1 MPAKVSHSPF
11 STKLLVTKLTAPA
24 PLAKIVKR
32 SKLIDLL
39 LTGMK
44 RKLTLISAP
53 AGYGK
58 TTLLC
63 EWMITANAIGWPVAW
78 VSLDKEDDGLLRF
91 WSYFIGALKTINPN
105 LHQDLPGFLGPAGH
119 KPDVSQLTT
128 LINQIA
134 EFPRQFSLILDDFH
148 EIESN
153 SIHQTLAYLID
164 HMPDQ
169 MHLVIASR
177 KIPCLPI
184 SRLNVSNQFVAIT
197 ASDLAFTLSET
208 KTLMEEV
215 MGVATDAEDIQTLNQ
230 LTEGWVAGLQL
241 AGLSL
246 RSGRDMKGFLAN
258 FAGSS
263 SNILD
268 YLTEE
273 VLYQQDEPTR
283 VFLIRSSIFDEFS
296 SPLCDF
302 VLGIQNSQDV
312 IERLEQS
319 NIMIVPLDDHRR
331 WYRYHRLFVDALRI
345 YLRKLYLAQ
354 VPDMHRLACEWLEK
368 QGYPELAIPHAL
380 AAGEHE
386 KAADIVEACA
396 LFEISASKMI
406 TVMHWID
413 RLPLDVCRKRPR
425 LGIYY
430 SLANIP
436 IGHVGEAERRLN
448 EVEETIGGYVESIT
462 EQASLKRQ
470 ALMLRA
476 VITCLKGDYQ
486 LGIERCDAIFR
497 NMKDEHYF
505 IGGLIK
511 FYSHYGYLALDR
523 LQEAFEVMEYAV
535 QNLKMKQ
542 DSHQDAYLGSL
553 LNLARLYKHSG
564 KLHVAVRIY
573 SDALSYALSNNLDL
587 SVIRIAECC
596 LADIYYEWNQLDS
609 ADELIKRAKDYY
621 TRYGSCY
628 LEWFYSPDILLQLAK
643 SCYSQK
649 DFSGTEKFL
658 HSFTTKNI
666 ELFPIPFVFE
676 AITSL
681 QVRAW
686 SASGNHRAVEGWKIG
701 IQNHL
706 DTNPQG
712 VTKSEI
718 ASLIRVL
725 QGEGK
730 IPENIWLLDQLNLN
744 TSPSGPVDLQIER
757 FVIQALAWYSM
768 NEKEKAQEMLLKA
781 LKLGEVGGYVRIFI
795 DEGPLLR
802 SMLSDLLDQEQV
814 IDSKIGLSLPSLGY
828 INTLLSNFET
838 HHDNKPKQP
847 AAPDV
852 YSPMIEPLSKKE
864 LEILRLMT
872 RGRSPHEIAQ
882 DLVVSIFT
890 IKTHLKHIYR
900 KLDVHNREEAI
911 QKAIAFYII

>member
-1 MPAKVSHSPF
+1 MPDKVSPSAF
-11 STKLLVTKLTAPA
+11 SSKLIVTKLTAPA
-24 PLAKIVKR
+24 PLSKIVKR

-39 LTGMK
+39 LTGMQ

-91 WSYFIGALKTINPN
+91 WSYVIGALKTINPN
-105 LHQDLPGFLGPAGH
+105 LHQDLPGFLGPSGH

-153 SIHQTLAYLID
+153 SIHQTLAYMID

-177 KIPCLPI
+177 KIPWLPI
-184 SRLNVSNQFVAIT
+184 SRLRVSNQFVAIT
-197 ASDLAFTLSET
+197 SSDLSFTLDET

-215 MGVATDAEDIQTLNQ
+215 MGVATDAEDIQTLNH

-241 AGLSL
+241 AGWSL
-246 RSGRDMKGFLAN
+246 KSGRDMKGFLAD

-273 VLYQQDEPTR
+273 VLYQQDGATR
-283 VFLIRSSIFDEFS
+283 EFLIRSSIFDEFC

-302 VLGIQNSQDV
+302 VLGIQNSQEV

-319 NIMIVPLDDHRR
+319 NIMIVPLDDHRH
-331 WYRYHRLFVDALRI
+331 WYRYHRLFVDALRT
-345 YLRKLYLAQ
+345 YLKKFYLTQ
-354 VPDMHRLACEWLEK
+354 VPDMHRLACEWLEE

-380 AAGEHE
+380 AAGENE

-413 RLPLDVCRKRPR
+413 RLPFDVCLKRPR

-436 IGHVGEAERRLN
+436 IGHIGEAEKRLN
-448 EVEETIGGYVESIT
+448 DVEATIEGYVESTT

-476 VITCLKGDYQ
+476 VITLLKGDYQ
-486 LGIERCDAIFR
+486 MGIKRCDAIFR
-497 NMKDEHYF
+497 NMRDEHYF
-505 IGGLIK
+505 IVGLIK

-535 QNLKMKQ
+535 QNLKMKP

-564 KLHVAVRIY
+564 KLHEAVSLY
-573 SDALSYALSNNLDL
+573 TDALSYAINRNLDL
-587 SVIRIAECC
+587 SVIRIAECN

-609 ADELIKRAKDYY
+609 SDELIKRAKDYY

-628 LEWFYSPDILLQLAK
+628 LEWFYSPDLLLQLAK
-643 SCYSQK
+643 NCYIQK
-649 DFSGTEKFL
+649 DFSGTEKL
-658 HSFTTKNI
+658 LQSVTTKNI
-666 ELFPIPFVFE
+666 ELFPIPFAFE

-686 SASGNHRAVEGWKIG
+686 LAAGNHRAVEGWKIG
-701 IQNHL
+701 IHHRL
-706 DTNPQG
+706 ETNPLE

-718 ASLIRVL
+718 AGLIRVL
-725 QGEGK
+725 QDEGK
-730 IPENIWLLDQLNLN
+730 ILETLWLLDKLTLNS
-744 TSPSGPVDLQIER
+744 SPSGPVDLQIECLI
-757 FVIQALAWYSM
+757 IQALAWLSLG
-768 NEKEKAQEMLLKA
+768 EKVNAQKMLMKA
-781 LKLGEVGGYVRIFI
+781 LKLGEAGGYLRIFI
-795 DEGPLLR
+795 DEGPQIR
-802 SMLSDLLDQEQV
+802 SMLSDLLDQEHV
-814 IDSKIGLSLPSLGY
+814 IDTKTGLCLPSQGY
-828 INTLLSNFET
+828 IKTLLSNFET
-838 HHDNKPKQP
+838 H
-847 AAPDV
+847 PDKKSRRPDGPNV
-852 YSPMIEPLSKKE
+852 YSPMIEMLSKKE
-864 LEILRLMT
+864 LEILRLMA

-890 IKTHLKHIYR
+890 IKTHIKHIYR